1 MVKYFNPV
9 SNPQITKRTIETSTT
24 PSILYRNLDPPQ
36 IKNIIPMIRPNNP
49 IIDPNAI
56 KNSIPVWNPSK

>member
-1 MVKYFNPV
+1 MKYCNPV

-24 PSILYRNLDPPQ
+24 PSILYRRRDPPQ
-36 IKNIIPMIRPNNP
+36 IKNIIPITRPNKP

-56 KNSIPVWNPSK
+56 KNSIPAWNPSK